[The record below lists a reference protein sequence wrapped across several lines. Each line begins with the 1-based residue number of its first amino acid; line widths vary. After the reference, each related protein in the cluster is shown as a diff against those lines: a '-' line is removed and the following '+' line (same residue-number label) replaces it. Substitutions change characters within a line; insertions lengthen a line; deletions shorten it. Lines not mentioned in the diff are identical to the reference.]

1 MADRPPHLRSR
12 ALFYAAALLWLP
24 VGVVATAVVR
34 FGPTA
39 VVPGEWPTAIAMAA
53 SSLIVAAVCG
63 LPLAFACRRLG
74 RIGHPRAAWIA
85 GVILGAATV
94 AASLPAGLFGP
105 PGIAVIGPA
114 AEPAGLDRGASG
126 WAGEARSRADAGRPA
141 SGRAGSPSIGW
152 PSATR
157 PSHRGASNCG
167 APMETRPGAALRPYF
182 PLVAGV
188 LINLS
193 IGILYAWSVFVAP
206 LEAELGADRATVS
219 GAQSLCLFTATIGCF
234 VMHRLLHWFTLP
246 QLTLVTGAV
255 TAAGLALVGFGQSVA
270 GLYVGYGVLYG
281 FAAGILYFIAMTAAS
296 IDGPVRPSIAMSIN
310 MSAVAAGGIAW
321 APGLTVVIDAV
332 GPATAF
338 GMAAAVVLAA
348 TAIGAALIASSR
360 KEPPATGAIG
370 LFQDMLT
377 DRPRVV
383 IAIFL
388 GFFCVAFTALVVIG
402 HAATM
407 MAAWGASAGETQF
420 APMLNSAGY
429 VAGALVGGLL
439 TDLLTGRRVLTGVGL
454 VMGVFLLGL
463 YFAPGVVM
471 GLAAIAAVGV
481 AFGVLASAH
490 PVTVAGY
497 YGTAALPRVFGRIA
511 LAYGLGGLLGPF
523 SAGALYDADQH
534 YGTAVILIAVLAFVG
549 AAFYAGLP
557 HQERLGASARRAA

>member
-1 MADRPPHLRSR
+1 
-12 ALFYAAALLWLP
+12 
-24 VGVVATAVVR
+24 
-34 FGPTA
+34 
-39 VVPGEWPTAIAMAA
+39 
-53 SSLIVAAVCG
+53 
-63 LPLAFACRRLG
+63 
-74 RIGHPRAAWIA
+74 
-85 GVILGAATV
+85 
-94 AASLPAGLFGP
+94 
-105 PGIAVIGPA
+105 
-114 AEPAGLDRGASG
+114 
-126 WAGEARSRADAGRPA
+126 
-141 SGRAGSPSIGW
+141 
-152 PSATR
+152 
-157 PSHRGASNCG
+157 
-167 APMETRPGAALRPYF
+167 METRPGAALRPYF

-234 VMHRLLHWFTLP
+234 VMYRLLHWFTLP

-281 FAAGILYFIAMTAAS
+281 FAAGVLYFIAMTAAS

-310 MSAVAAGGIAW
+310 MSAVAGGGIAW
-321 APGLTVVIDAV
+321 SPGLAVVIDAQ
-332 GPATAF
+332 GPETAF

-420 APMLNSAGY
+420 APMLSSAGY

-454 VMGVFLLGL
+454 VMGVFLLAL

-557 HQERLGASARRAA
+557 RRERLGASARRAA

>member
-1 MADRPPHLRSR
+1 MERRWKRGRGRRCARTFRS
-12 ALFYAAALLWLP
+12 L
-24 VGVVATAVVR
+24 
-34 FGPTA
+34 
-39 VVPGEWPTAIAMAA
+39 
-53 SSLIVAAVCG
+53 
-63 LPLAFACRRLG
+63 
-74 RIGHPRAAWIA
+74 
-85 GVILGAATV
+85 
-94 AASLPAGLFGP
+94 
-105 PGIAVIGPA
+105 
-114 AEPAGLDRGASG
+114 
-126 WAGEARSRADAGRPA
+126 
-141 SGRAGSPSIGW
+141 
-152 PSATR
+152 
-157 PSHRGASNCG
+157 
-167 APMETRPGAALRPYF
+167 
-182 PLVAGV
+182 AGV

-234 VMHRLLHWFTLP
+234 VMYRLLHWFTLP

-321 APGLTVVIDAV
+321 SPGLAVVIDAQ
-332 GPATAF
+332 GPETAF

-407 MAAWGASAGETQF
+407 MAAWGATAGETQF
-420 APMLNSAGY
+420 APMLSSAGY

-454 VMGVFLLGL
+454 VIGGVSAGAL
-463 YFAPGVVM
+463 PSHRGVVM

-557 HQERLGASARRAA
+557 RRERLGASAPAGGVGPDHQRGIRPCRISRRMTGSASTMSSGAAARPSS